1 MMVAIGIPISSKDKI
16 HAVYVFEEKL
26 VFLIFSG
33 TLQKLYIPLYDCID
47 SKFHHYMYIFTHKS
61 NLLKYACFLCE
72 I

>member
-47 SKFHHYMYIFTHKS
+47 SKFHHVYFYS
-61 NLLKYACFLCE
+61 
-72 I
+72 

>member
-26 VFLIFSG
+26 VFLFFSG
-33 TLQKLYIPLYDCID
+33 TLQKNYTYFCNN

-61 NLLKYACFLCE
+61 NLLKYACFYCE